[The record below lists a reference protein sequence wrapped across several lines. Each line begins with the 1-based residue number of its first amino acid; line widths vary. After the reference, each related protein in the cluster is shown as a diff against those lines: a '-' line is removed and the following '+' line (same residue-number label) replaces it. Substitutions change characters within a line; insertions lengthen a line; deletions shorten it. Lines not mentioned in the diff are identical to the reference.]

1 MKKLILTV
9 LVAVSVMACKVD
21 SKNKVE
27 TKDANKVEEVKGAT
41 AYTVIADKSTVT
53 WKGFKPTGTHNGTI
67 AISKGKMDLSG
78 DDLVGGK
85 FMIDMNSIVNLDL
98 PQEGDYGAPKL
109 EGHLKAADFFD
120 VAQFPTATFEIT
132 NVVKNE
138 GKVNVTGNLTAKG
151 ITKSITIPATFAV
164 ANGFVTFKSDT
175 FKIDRTAFGIE
186 YKSTKLADVLKEKS
200 IDDLFEM
207 SFDVIAKK

>member
-1 MKKLILTV
+1 MKKLILTI

-27 TKDANKVEEVKGAT
+27 ATDANKVEETKAVT
-41 AYTVIADKSTVT
+41 STYVVVTDKSTLT

-67 AISKGKMDLSG
+67 TISKGKMDVSG

-85 FMIDMNSIVNLDL
+85 FLIDMNSIVNLDMKPESKYNKDL
-98 PQEGDYGAPKL
+98 VA
-109 EGHLKAADFFD
+109 HLKKDVFFD
-120 VAQFPTATFEIT
+120 VANFPTAIFEIT

-138 GKVNVTGNLTAKG
+138 GKINVTGNLTVKE
-151 ITKSITIPATFAV
+151 ITKSITIPATIAT
-164 ANGFVTFKSDT
+164 ANGFVTFKSDL
-175 FKIDRTAFGIE
+175 FKIDRTEFGIE
-186 YKSTKLADVLKEKS
+186 YKSTKLADIIKEKS

>member
-1 MKKLILTV
+1 MKKLILTM
-9 LVAVSVMACKVD
+9 LVVASVMACKVD

-27 TKDANKVEEVKGAT
+27 TKDATQVEEVEGGT
-41 AYTVIADKSTVT
+41 AYAVINDKSTLT
-53 WKGFKPTGTHNGTI
+53 WKGFKPTGTHNGTVS
-67 AISKGKMDLSG
+67 ISKGKLDVSG
-78 DDLVGGK
+78 DNLVGGK
-85 FMIDMNSIVNLDL
+85 FMIDMNSIKCLDL

-109 EGHLKAADFFD
+109 EGHLKSADFFD
-120 VAQFPTATFEIT
+120 VAQFPTASFEIT

-138 GKVNVTGNLTAKG
+138 GKVAVTGNLTAKG
-151 ITKSITIPATFAV
+151 ISKSITIPATFAV

-186 YKSTKLADVLKEKS
+186 YKSTKLAGVLKDKS

-207 SFDVIAKK
+207 SFDVMAKK